1 MTSRYQKLY
10 GSEHWRRRAKAQMRQ
25 EPLCRMCL
33 ANSKVTPA
41 QVADHIEKHGGNFN
55 KFRLGALQSLCAACH
70 NSTKNIIEKRGYDPA
85 IGADGWPLD
94 PRHPVYQRGKA
105 TSFAKF
111 TTRSGPTVRPASLP
125 PAGQAGRTQFGSDR
139 GRRQRWKLET
149 LEGRSTPGADQGI

>member
-70 NSTKNIIEKRGYDPA
+70 NSTKSIIEKRGYDPA
-85 IGADGWPLD
+85 RGWL
-94 PRHPVYQRGKA
+94 A
-105 TSFAKF
+105 A
-111 TTRSGPTVRPASLP
+111 RSAASRLPAWQSHVVRKIYDSV
-125 PAGQAGRTQFGSDR
+125 GTDC
-139 GRRQRWKLET
+139 
-149 LEGRSTPGADQGI
+149 